1 MRGAFN
7 FADMSVDKFDVRAEF
22 EALHKSYPSWKERP
36 VVGITANFR
45 DGNAA
50 LAEAY
55 YASVLEAD
63 ATPLIIPP
71 YPCRD
76 ALLETL
82 EHIDALLLTGGADID
97 PRYMNEEPDYNLLH
111 SINQKRDEQ
120 EILLTQLAEA
130 RSMPILGICRG
141 VQTLAVALGGKVY
154 QDQAA
159 GMGTE
164 LLVHDQEPLERH
176 VATHSVSLLEGSL
189 LSGIFGTGNVEVNT
203 FHHQS
208 VSAVPPRFVVNAV
221 APDGVIE
228 GMEAVDGRSIIGV
241 QWHPESFIMNGDRC
255 MMPLFKW
262 LVDEAS
268 LYRKTKELHARIL
281 SVDSHCDTPMLFAK
295 GYRLEER
302 SNVALVDLHKMREG
316 LLDVSTMV
324 AYIPQRARDEA
335 SLTAATAMAEGL
347 LQGIADRV
355 ELNSSYVA
363 LCDNPKELAE
373 HKKSGKKVIMRG
385 IENGYAIG
393 KNLSLVER
401 FRSKGVVYM
410 TLCHNGDNDICDSAR
425 GVGEHGGLSPFGKEV
440 VREMNR
446 VGMLIDLSHA
456 AESTFY
462 DVLEYSMQPVVC
474 SHSSCRALCD
484 HPRNLT
490 DEQLKA
496 IAAKDG
502 VVQVTMYSGFL
513 CKEGEATLADFISH
527 LEHAIAVAGIDH
539 VGIGTDFDGDGTV
552 IGCADASQLKN
563 VTRELLR
570 RGYSECDIEKIW
582 GGNWLRVMTLVQ
594 ETNEK

>member
-1 MRGAFN
+1 
-7 FADMSVDKFDVRAEF
+7 MSKDKFDVRAEF
-22 EALHKSYPSWKERP
+22 KALHASYPSWNARP

-50 LAEAY
+50 VAEAY
-55 YASVLEAD
+55 YASVLEAGG
-63 ATPLIIPP
+63 TPLIIPP

-97 PRYMNEEPDYNLLH
+97 PRYMGEEPDYSLLH
-111 SINQKRDEQ
+111 TINPKRDEQ
-120 EILLTQLAEA
+120 EMLLALLADA
-130 RSMPILGICRG
+130 RAMPILGICRG
-141 VQTLAVALGGKVY
+141 VQTLAVAMGGKVY

-159 GMGTE
+159 GMGKE
-164 LLVHDQEPLERH
+164 LLVHDQEPVERH
-176 VATHSVSLLEGSL
+176 VATHGVELVAGSRL
-189 LSGIFGTGNVEVNT
+189 AQIFGVVNLDVNT

-208 VSAVPPRFVVNAV
+208 VSVVPQGFAVNAV

-228 GMEAVDGRSIIGV
+228 GMEAVDGRSIMGV

-255 MMPLFKW
+255 MMPLFRW
-262 LVDEAS
+262 LVDEAM
-268 LYRKTKELHARIL
+268 LYRKAKELHSRIIT
-281 SVDSHCDTPMLFAK
+281 VDSHCDTPMLFGQ

-302 SNVALVDLHKMREG
+302 SDVALVDLHKMHEG
-316 LLDVSTMV
+316 ALDVSTMV
-324 AYIPQRARDEA
+324 AYIPQGARDDA
-335 SLTAATAMAEGL
+335 SLAKAREMAMGL

-355 ELNSSYVA
+355 GANARYVA
-363 LCDNPKELAE
+363 LCDNPHELP
-373 HKKSGKKVIMRG
+373 HLKRDGKKVIMRG

-393 KNLSLVER
+393 KDLSMVEQ
-401 FRSKGVVYM
+401 FRRMGVVYM

-425 GVGEHGGLSPFGKEV
+425 GNGEHGGLSAFGKDV
-440 VREMNR
+440 VKEMNR
-446 VGMLIDLSHA
+446 VGMVVDLSHA

-462 DVLEYSMQPVVC
+462 DALECSMQPVVC
-474 SHSSCRALCD
+474 SHSSCSALCD

-490 DEQLKA
+490 DGQMKA

-513 CKEGEATLADFISH
+513 CKEGKATLADFIAH
-527 LEHAIAVAGIDH
+527 LQHAIAVAGIDH

-563 VTRELLR
+563 ITRELLR
-570 RGYSECDIEKIW
+570 LGYSEPDIEKIW
-582 GGNWLRVMTLVQ
+582 GGNWLRVMTQVQ
-594 ETNEK
+594 AAACV

>member
-1 MRGAFN
+1 
-7 FADMSVDKFDVRAEF
+7 MSIDKFDVAAEF
-22 EALHKSYPSWKERP
+22 EALHRSYPAGNGRP

-55 YASVLEAD
+55 YASVLEAGGV
-63 ATPLIIPP
+63 PLIIPP
-71 YPCRD
+71 YPCRE

-82 EHIDALLLTGGADID
+82 RHVDAILLTGGADID
-97 PRYMNEEPDYNLLH
+97 PRYMGEEPDYALLH
-111 SINQKRDEQ
+111 SINPKRDEQ
-120 EILLTQLAEA
+120 EVLLTLLADA

-141 VQTLAVALGGKVY
+141 VQTLAVTFGGKVY

-159 GMGTE
+159 GMGKE
-164 LLVHDQEPLERH
+164 LLAHDQEPVERH
-176 VATHSVSLLEGSL
+176 IATHDVDIVGGTL
-189 LSGIFGTGNVEVNT
+189 LSRLFGTECIAVNT

-208 VSAVPPRFVVNAV
+208 VSSVPQGFVVNAV

-228 GMEAVDGRSIIGV
+228 GMEAVDGRTIMGV
-241 QWHPESFIMNGDRC
+241 QWHPESFIMNGDRS
-255 MMPLFKW
+255 MMPLFEW
-262 LVDEAS
+262 LVAEAA
-268 LYRKTKELHARIL
+268 LYRKVKELHSGII
-281 SVDSHCDTPMLFAK
+281 SVDSHCDTPMLFGQ

-302 SNVALVDLHKMREG
+302 SNIALVDLHKMNEG
-316 LLDVSTMV
+316 VLDVSSMV
-324 AYIPQRARDEA
+324 AYIPQGARDEV
-335 SLTAATAMAEGL
+335 SLSAATAMAESL

-355 ELNSSYVA
+355 EANSQHVA
-363 LCDNPKELAE
+363 LCDDPKELAAL
-373 HKKSGKKVIMRG
+373 KKSGRKVIMCG

-393 KNLSLVER
+393 KDLSLVKH
-401 FRSKGVVYM
+401 FRDKGVVYM

-425 GVGEHGGLSPFGKEV
+425 GAGEHGGLSPFGKEV

-462 DVLEYSMQPVVC
+462 DVLECSTQPVVC

-490 DEQLKA
+490 DGQMKA
-496 IAAKDG
+496 LAAKGG

-513 CKEGEATLADFISH
+513 CKKGEATLDHFMQH

-539 VGIGTDFDGDGTV
+539 VGIGTDFDGDGAV
-552 IGCADASQLKN
+552 VGCANASQLKN

-582 GGNWLRVMTLVQ
+582 GGNWLRVMRLVLSK
-594 ETNEK
+594 EV

>member
-1 MRGAFN
+1 
-7 FADMSVDKFDVRAEF
+7 MSVDKFDVHAEF
-22 EALHKSYPSWKERP
+22 RALHGGYPPAGGRP

-55 YASVLEAD
+55 YASVLEAGG
-63 ATPLIIPP
+63 TPLIIPP
-71 YPCRD
+71 YPCRE
-76 ALLETL
+76 ALIETL
-82 EHIDALLLTGGADID
+82 EHIDALLFTGGADID
-97 PRYMNEEPDYNLLH
+97 PRYMNEEPDYSLLH
-111 SINQKRDEQ
+111 SINPKRDEQ
-120 EILLTQLAEA
+120 EILLTLLADA

-164 LLVHDQEPLERH
+164 LLVHDQEPVERH
-176 VATHSVSLLEGSL
+176 IATHGVRLLAGSL
-189 LSGIFGTGNVEVNT
+189 LSGIFGAEAVEVNS

-208 VSAVPPRFVVNAV
+208 VSAVPRGFVVNAV

-228 GMEAVDGRSIIGV
+228 GMEAVDGRPVMGV

-255 MMPLFKW
+255 MMPLFEW
-262 LVDEAS
+262 LLNEAA
-268 LYRKTKELHARIL
+268 LYRKAKELHSRIL
-281 SVDSHCDTPMLFAK
+281 SVDSHCDTPMLFAQ
-295 GYRLEER
+295 GYKLEER
-302 SNVALVDLHKMREG
+302 SNVALVDLHKMHEG
-316 LLDVSTMV
+316 ALDVSTMV
-324 AYIPQRARDEA
+324 AYIPQGERDGESLAAAR
-335 SLTAATAMAEGL
+335 TMAEEL

-355 ELNSSYVA
+355 DANSQYVT
-363 LCDNPKELAE
+363 LCDDPKELQAL
-373 HKKSGKKVIMRG
+373 KKSGKKVIMRG

-393 KNLSLVER
+393 KDLSLVKR
-401 FRSKGVVYM
+401 FRDKGVVYM

-425 GVGEHGGLSPFGKEV
+425 GAGEHGGLSSFGKEV

-462 DVLEYSMQPVVC
+462 DVLECSVQPVVC

-490 DEQLKA
+490 DEQMRAL
-496 IAAKDG
+496 AAKGG

-513 CKEGEATLADFISH
+513 CKEGEAALADFMQH
-527 LEHAIAVAGIDH
+527 LEHAISVAGIDH

-563 VTRELLR
+563 ITRELLR
-570 RGYSECDIEKIW
+570 LGYSECDIEKIW
-582 GGNWLRVMTLVQ
+582 GGNWLRVMSRVQ
-594 ETNEK
+594 AAACE